1 LQTKIP
7 QNFKRNEGRGM
18 KIQCNEEQQEILY
31 MVFKQEFEKIAD
43 MPIPE
48 IDNIKLCGDLIE
60 WEITHGC

>member
-1 LQTKIP
+1 
-7 QNFKRNEGRGM
+7 M